1 MFEIDLTKIDSKKSG
16 LFLDHFFVKY
26 PKDRY
31 LILDDILHF
40 YL

>member
-1 MFEIDLTKIDSKKSG
+1 MFEIDLTKIDPQKIRIIFRS
-16 LFLDHFFVKY
+16 FFVKY
-26 PKDRY
+26 PKDRF